1 MRIMGNYQTE
11 LAFILKYV
19 SKGKMAM
26 NKKEKLN
33 QLAKITDGRIKFGL
47 CVDLFAIYDCNMQH
61 LGNNAIA
68 ACPIKTADYGY
79 KLAGITCP
87 VEIKITAAN
96 VALIK
101 AGARRWVRLSLKL
114 ARELIAAC
122 GHSFVL
128 GTL

>member
-1 MRIMGNYQTE
+1 MKHKNYNV
-11 LAFILKYV
+11 LK
-19 SKGKMAM
+19 A
-26 NKKEKLN
+26 
-33 QLAKITDGRIKFGL
+33 LAKITDGRVKFGF
-47 CVDLFAIYDCNMQH
+47 CVDLFAIYDCNMQY
-61 LGNNAIA
+61 LGDNAIA
-68 ACPIKTADYGY
+68 DCPVKTADHAY

-96 VALIK
+96 VAFIK
-101 AGARRWVRLSLKL
+101 VGARRWVRLPLKM

>member
-1 MRIMGNYQTE
+1 MKHKNNNV
-11 LAFILKYV
+11 LK
-19 SKGKMAM
+19 A
-26 NKKEKLN
+26 
-33 QLAKITDGRIKFGL
+33 LAKITDGRVKFGF
-47 CVDLFAIYDCNMQH
+47 CVDLFAIYDCNMQY

-68 ACPIKTADYGY
+68 DCPVKTADYAY

-101 AGARRWVRLSLKL
+101 AGARRWVRLPLKM

>member
-1 MRIMGNYQTE
+1 MKHKNNNV
-11 LAFILKYV
+11 LK
-19 SKGKMAM
+19 A
-26 NKKEKLN
+26 
-33 QLAKITDGRIKFGL
+33 LAKITDSRVKFGF
-47 CVDLFAIYDCNMQH
+47 CVDLFAIYDCNMQY
-61 LGNNAIA
+61 LGDNAIA
-68 ACPIKTADYGY
+68 DCPVKTADYAY

-101 AGARRWVRLSLKL
+101 VGARRWVRLPLKL

-128 GTL
+128 GAL

>member
-1 MRIMGNYQTE
+1 MKHKNDNV
-11 LAFILKYV
+11 LK
-19 SKGKMAM
+19 A
-26 NKKEKLN
+26 
-33 QLAKITDGRIKFGL
+33 LAKITDGRIKFGL
-47 CVDLFAIYDCNMQH
+47 CVDLFAIYDCNMQY
-61 LGNNAIA
+61 LGDNAIA
-68 ACPIKTADYGY
+68 DCPIKTADYAY

-101 AGARRWVRLSLKL
+101 AGVRRWVRLPLKM

-128 GTL
+128 GAL

>member
-1 MRIMGNYQTE
+1 
-11 LAFILKYV
+11 
-19 SKGKMAM
+19 M

-33 QLAKITDGRIKFGL
+33 QLAKITDGRIKFGF
-47 CVDLFAIYDCNMQH
+47 CVDSFAIYDCNMQH
-61 LGNNAIA
+61 LGNSAIA
-68 ACPIKTADYGY
+68 DCPIKTADYGY

-101 AGARRWVRLSLKL
+101 AGARRWVRLSLKM
-114 ARELIAAC
+114 ARELIAAR
-122 GHSFVL
+122 GQNFVL